1 MEHNDSHNVAFI
13 KASEVELDFD
23 RIVLAEKEVNRL
35 IIEGRK
41 IFHHSFSSLNEAKK
55 EFPSLRAN
63 EPRLTNLDKITVV
76 EIENHDLSACSM
88 EHVSNLSDCI
98 FFLVTNMSIN
108 GSDYEIRFLVG
119 KSAMDEAVKMTEKI
133 RIKL

>member
-1 MEHNDSHNVAFI
+1 MRMSINTRAAHTAEHAFIGSLQKILNKTLSVRKVEHKDSHN
-13 KASEVELDFD
+13 DFD

-55 EFPSLRAN
+55 EFPGLRAN
-63 EPRLTNLDKITVV
+63 EPRLTNLDRITVV

-98 FFLVTNMSIN
+98 FF
-108 GSDYEIRFLVG
+108 
-119 KSAMDEAVKMTEKI
+119 
-133 RIKL
+133 